1 MATKL
6 QKAIRFTLL
15 WMLVPAGLA
24 AIGYYV
30 VGPQLGSH
38 EAPQAEPREEID
50 EGDEGPPSEPKSVRN
65 YTPPDI
71 EVEVKRGQTIR
82 ERDMVIRRS
91 SPKPKPKPEE
101 TPTSGTSA
109 PEPTAPKPPVVSP
122 PSDGAETVPVG
133 DGDPTP

>member
-30 VGPQLGSH
+30 IGPQLGSH
-38 EAPQAEPREEID
+38 QAPQAEPREDVQD
-50 EGDEGPPSEPKSVRN
+50 EEEDGPAEPKTVRN
-65 YTPPDI
+65 YVPPAI

-82 ERDMVIRRS
+82 ERDMVIRQPK
-91 SPKPKPKPEE
+91 PKPKPKPEE
-101 TPTSGTSA
+101 TPA
-109 PEPTAPKPPVVSP
+109 APTAPTPPIASP
-122 PSDGAETVPVG
+122 PSEGQETVPVG
-133 DGDPTP
+133 DGDPNP